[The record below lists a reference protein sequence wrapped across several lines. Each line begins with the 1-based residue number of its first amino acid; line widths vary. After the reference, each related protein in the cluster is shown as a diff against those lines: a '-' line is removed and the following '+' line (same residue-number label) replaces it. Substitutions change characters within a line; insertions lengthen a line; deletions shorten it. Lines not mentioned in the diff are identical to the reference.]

1 MERSRIIAIAA
12 AIIAGLCVLMAG
24 KSCADDAIAQKK
36 NRSTASQTDSQGEF
50 HGIEIRTGSQ
60 TETAAQEFDL
70 FGRPV
75 ESTAEHEDVEYDL
88 FGRPITTA
96 PPETETLPE
105 NTDENGEPIE
115 DTSTE
120 AVPDG
125 ETSAEDTSAEEP
137 SAEDTSDSEENPT
150 SASTAPPK
158 ISGFHHGDYDDEGN
172 LKPTI
177 PPDFAIIIR

>member
-36 NRSTASQTDSQGEF
+36 SKSTSSNAAAQEQT
-50 HGIEIRTGSQ
+50 HGIEIRTGAQ
-60 TETAAQEFDL
+60 TETAAQELDL

-75 ESTAEHEDVEYDL
+75 ESKTEPEDIEYDL

-115 DTSTE
+115 GTSTE
-120 AVPDG
+120 AVTDEEAPTD
-125 ETSAEDTSAEEP
+125 DTSAEG
-137 SAEDTSDSEENPT
+137 TSDTEEDLT

-172 LKPTI
+172 PKPTI